1 MRLFFA
7 CAVGLTVLGNV
18 ERSNRSIVDADA
30 IGELIAPVAAQYAQT
45 QRSIA
50 LSDRISLKTTY
61 GFWTRDG
68 QSFINIRDILPGERL
83 GDISIYEFDD
93 ARRLRQEK
101 LTQAVPVVMLTA
113 RTQEEDKVR
122 GLDTGA
128 DDYITKPFSPRE
140 LIARIKALLR
150 RTAPR
155 ATDEPVEVNGL
166 TLDPVTHRV
175 LAGERKLSLGPMEF
189 RLLHFFM
196 THPERVHS
204 RERILDS
211 VWGANVYVEER
222 TVDVHIRRLRKALS
236 THGHDRLVQ
245 TVRGAGY
252 RFSARV

>member
-1 MRLFFA
+1 MK
-7 CAVGLTVLGNV
+7 
-18 ERSNRSIVDADA
+18 
-30 IGELIAPVAAQYAQT
+30 Q
-45 QRSIA
+45 
-50 LSDRISLKTTY
+50 
-61 GFWTRDG
+61 
-68 QSFINIRDILPGERL
+68 DIIQG
-83 GDISIYEFDD
+83 Y
-93 ARRLRQEK
+93 K
-101 LTQAVPVVMLTA
+101 L
-113 RTQEEDKVR
+113 
-122 GLDTGA
+122 GA

-150 RTAPR
+150 RTAPQ
-155 ATDEPVEVNGL
+155 ATDEPVEVSGL

-222 TVDVHIRRLRKALS
+222 TVDVHIRRLRKALTTS
-236 THGHDRLVQ
+236 GHERLIQ

-252 RFSARV
+252 RLSAQE

>member
-1 MRLFFA
+1 MPGRILIIEDEQAIREMVCLALDQAGFECVQA
-7 CAVGLTVLGNV
+7 
-18 ERSNRSIVDADA
+18 ADA
-30 IGELIAPVAAQYAQT
+30 GEAQRQILAGLPDLI
-45 QRSIA
+45 
-50 LSDRISLKTTY
+50 LLD
-61 GFWTRDG
+61 WM
-68 QSFINIRDILPGERL
+68 LPGMS
-83 GDISIYEFDD
+83 GIDY

-155 ATDEPVEVNGL
+155 ATDEPVEVSGL

-211 VWGANVYVEER
+211 VWGTNVYVEER
-222 TVDVHIRRLRKALS
+222 TVDVHIRRLRKALTS
-236 THGHDRLVQ
+236 SGHERLIQ

-252 RFSARV
+252 RLSGQE